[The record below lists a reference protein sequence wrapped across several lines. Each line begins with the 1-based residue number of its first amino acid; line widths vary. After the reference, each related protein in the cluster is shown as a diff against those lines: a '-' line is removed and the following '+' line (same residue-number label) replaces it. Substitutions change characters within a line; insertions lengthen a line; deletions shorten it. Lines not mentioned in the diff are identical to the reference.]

1 MEPCALMIEIRTRV
15 GYGLS
20 ACVPSS
26 TSLARH
32 TCCMHR
38 KHFYFYFL
46 SPFSSPYPRPHHGCM
61 LCHELHLLHLTPQKK
76 ERKKTHNF
84 LPNILSLDSTCSF
97 LIIFYSVVARIAGTE
112 PCIILLKKSPIP
124 KLALIWLKL
133 ASCSC
138 LRYVYFQPRP
148 QAWRL

>member
-1 MEPCALMIEIRTRV
+1 MAYQPVYPHPPPLLDTPAVCIGNIFIFISSLPSLPHILAPTMD
-15 GYGLS
+15 
-20 ACVPSS
+20 ACYATNCISS
-26 TSLARH
+26 TSLP
-32 TCCMHR
+32 R
-38 KHFYFYFL
+38 K
-46 SPFSSPYPRPHHGCM
+46 
-61 LCHELHLLHLTPQKK
+61 KK
-76 ERKKTHNF
+76 ERKTHNF